1 MNFNFN
7 SAPEYELNKSLAEEM
22 IRLYGVL
29 VKFMITEKINRDDN
43 VFGDYSHMKS
53 DSNKIYDIYA
63 LPENTEEWDSSSFS
77 LNSFGLSNFDNIA
90 LFVAKSS
97 LDGIEPPGDIVGNL
111 LVFPNNK
118 VMEITQSSFVVPGV
132 NNLFTYKD
140 EKSVYKLTC
149 KPYDFKLINE
159 IDSFDVS
166 TEENVPY
173 ESLDSYF
180 NELIDR
186 KDDQTEESTI
196 KPQVTTVD
204 VGEAVDKKVKKPI
217 IDKSEKDV
225 WGQFG

>member
-7 SAPEYELNKSLAEEM
+7 SKPEYELNKSLAEEM

-53 DSNKIYDIYA
+53 DSNKIYDIFM

-77 LNSFGLSNFDNIA
+77 LNNFGLSNFDNITM
-90 LFVAKSS
+90 FVAKSS

-159 IDSFDVS
+159 IDNFDIS

-186 KDDQTEESTI
+186 KDDQTEETTI

-204 VGEAVDKKVKKPI
+204 VGEAIDKKVKKPI
-217 IDKSEKDV
+217 IDKSENDV